1 MGGIGKG
8 LWPTLGGI
16 LLLLLL
22 LSKVANSC
30 GLLDSNPQGDQELQ
44 EENDKPIPYQNTL
57 YYEVADYDNPNI
69 KKLLDAGANPDES
82 FVPKGT
88 SQPGLEEKA
97 GFSALHMAVDT
108 KQREEVELL
117 LDYGANIDIKSKD
130 GRGLT
135 PLHLAVLLRD
145 ENMVKLLV
153 NNGADINAQDN
164 NGCTPLCAAAKSL
177 LDDLDDFPD
186 YFSIKA
192 SRTVETQREKARVSI
207 PDFLKSKGATA
218 D

>member
-1 MGGIGKG
+1 M
-8 LWPTLGGI
+8 LF
-16 LLLLLL
+16 L

-30 GLLDSNPQGDQELQ
+30 GLLDSTPQGDRELQ
-44 EENDKPIPYQNTL
+44 EENGKPIPPEVYKNTL
-57 YYEVADYDNPNI
+57 YFETGNYGGSGL
-69 KKLLDAGANPDES
+69 KQLLDAGANPDES

-88 SQPGLEEKA
+88 SNPGLEEMA
-97 GFSALHMAVDT
+97 GLSALHMAVFSWHPEAV
-108 KQREEVELL
+108 QLL

-130 GRGLT
+130 GRGLM
-135 PLHLAVLLRD
+135 PLHFAVLLRN

-177 LDDLDDFPD
+177 LDYFPD
-186 YFSIKA
+186 YFRRWA
-192 SRTVETQREKARVSI
+192 EGQLEKHLEKEKGVSI

>member
-1 MGGIGKG
+1 MGHIGKG

-16 LLLLLL
+16 LLLLYVLARVGL
-22 LSKVANSC
+22 PAVNSC

-88 SQPGLEEKA
+88 SNPGLEGKA
-97 GFSALHMAVDT
+97 GFSALHMAVDMYHW
-108 KQREEVELL
+108 EAVELL

-135 PLHLAVLLRD
+135 PLHLAVLKRD

-153 NNGADINAQDN
+153 NNGADINA
-164 NGCTPLCAAAKSL
+164 
-177 LDDLDDFPD
+177 
-186 YFSIKA
+186 
-192 SRTVETQREKARVSI
+192 
-207 PDFLKSKGATA
+207 
-218 D
+218 